1 MQLSSNYLKIISYL
15 PSRIQLLFPFDFLG
29 MVSRF
34 DVEATVTGGGHAGQ
48 ATAIRHAISLAL
60 ARHFVDPHRAEQM
73 RQGKSVLYN
82 KELTLKSRDRIGGG
96 GGGKED

>member
-1 MQLSSNYLKIISYL
+1 MKVIFLIL
-15 PSRIQLLFPFDFLG
+15 PSRLQILFPFDFLG

-34 DVEATVTGGGHAGQ
+34 DVEATVTGGGQAGQ

-73 RQGKSVLYN
+73 RQGKTIVSQRVV
-82 KELTLKSRDRIGGG
+82 KQD
-96 GGGKED
+96 